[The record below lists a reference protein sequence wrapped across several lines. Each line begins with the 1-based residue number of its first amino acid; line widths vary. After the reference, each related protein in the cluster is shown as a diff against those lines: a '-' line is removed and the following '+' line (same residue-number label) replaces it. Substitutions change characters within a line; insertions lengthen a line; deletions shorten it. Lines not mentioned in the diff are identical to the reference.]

1 MCVCKGVLAVLPG
14 QAPISVS
21 GLFPEPLKRP
31 PAPTLTLQSALNALT
46 EGPF

>member
-1 MCVCKGVLAVLPG
+1 MHVYKGVLAVIPG

-21 GLFPEPLKRP
+21 GLFPEPLKCP
-31 PAPTLTLQSALNALT
+31 PAPTLTLQSTLNALM